1 MNDNIILYTQIISI
15 VGTFI
20 VSIASVLLTQY
31 FYKKNQEKKEQKEKE
46 QEEVKLKKYL
56 YNKIKKYARSL
67 PDISPRDILNRLDA
81 YNKYPYMSAEETKKL
96 ILNKYNKAI
105 LNEEKNNSEICILK
119 FLYEQ
124 LNDSMIKYDNASKI
138 YEEIYINS
146 SDDIDKYVNEN
157 IVDLFLDINDL
168 SYSAFELGTT
178 GYYDRSYF
186 DNTKG
191 NEFLEIYSKLL
202 GAINDELEILDKQ

>member
-1 MNDNIILYTQIISI
+1 MNDSIILYTQIISI
-15 VGTFI
+15 VGTFF

-31 FYKKNQEKKEQKEKE
+31 FYKKNEEKKEQKEKE

-56 YNKIKKYARSL
+56 YNKIKKYARLL
-67 PDISPRDILNRLDA
+67 PDIAPRDILNRIDG
-81 YNKYPYMSAEETKKL
+81 YGKYPHMSAEETKKL
-96 ILNKYNKAI
+96 ILSKYNKAI
-105 LNEEKNNSEICILK
+105 LNKEKDNGEICKLK
-119 FLYEQ
+119 LLYEQ

-178 GYYDRSYF
+178 GYNDRSQ
-186 DNTKG
+186 
-191 NEFLEIYSKLL
+191 LI
-202 GAINDELEILDKQ
+202 ILKVMNF